1 MNLLSLNPSEL
12 ESAANILKKEASS
25 LQNLRQDLKTLL
37 DQDHSWKTSSKKE
50 FDETSRTLLKTID
63 NKTDEINDKSTYLEN
78 LAEQARL
85 AQTKEK
91 LKQEKA

>member
-37 DQDHSWKTSSKKE
+37 DQDHSWKTSSRKE

>member
-12 ESAANILKKEASS
+12 ESAASILKKEASS

-37 DQDHSWKTSSKKE
+37 DQDYSWKTSSRKE

-85 AQTKEK
+85 AQAKEK

>member
-12 ESAANILKKEASS
+12 ESAASILKKEASS

-37 DQDHSWKTSSKKE
+37 DQDHNWKTSSRKE

-85 AQTKEK
+85 AQAKEK

>member
-12 ESAANILKKEASS
+12 ESAASILKKEASS
-25 LQNLRQDLKTLL
+25 LQSLRQDLKTLL
-37 DQDHSWKTSSKKE
+37 DQDHSWKTSSRKE

-85 AQTKEK
+85 AQAKEK

>member
-12 ESAANILKKEASS
+12 ESAASILKKEASS

-37 DQDHSWKTSSKKE
+37 DQDHSWKTSSRKE

-85 AQTKEK
+85 AQAKEK